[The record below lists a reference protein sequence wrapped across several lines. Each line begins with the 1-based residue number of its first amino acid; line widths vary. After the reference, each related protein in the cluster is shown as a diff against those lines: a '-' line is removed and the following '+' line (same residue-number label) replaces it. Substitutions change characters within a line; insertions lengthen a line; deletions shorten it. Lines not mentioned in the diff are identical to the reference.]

1 MRTLL
6 SWLVLSISVWVTA
19 AILPGFR
26 VNGFWGAVK
35 AAAIFGV
42 LNWLLG
48 WFIFAVL
55 GIATLGIGF
64 LLAFLT
70 RWVVMAILLKFVD
83 VLSSNFKID
92 SFGTAIV
99 GALLMSGIGT
109 LAEFGIRSFSR

>member
-1 MRTLL
+1 MRILM

-26 VNGFWGAVK
+26 VNGFGGAIR

-48 WFIFAVL
+48 WLIFTFL

-64 LLAFLT
+64 LLAFVT
-70 RWVVMAILLKFVD
+70 RFVVMAILLKFVD
-83 VLSSNFKID
+83 ALSSNFKID

-109 LAEFGIRSFSR
+109 LAEYGIQALR